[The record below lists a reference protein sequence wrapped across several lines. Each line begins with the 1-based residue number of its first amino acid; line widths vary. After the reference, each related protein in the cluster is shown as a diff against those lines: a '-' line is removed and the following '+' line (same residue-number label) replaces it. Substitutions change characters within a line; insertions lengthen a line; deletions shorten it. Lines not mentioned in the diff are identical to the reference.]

1 VLELNFSSGELEFG
15 LGEMHYMRLEKIT
28 FPRLAFE
35 QLNERSEVWKDS
47 DKATTF
53 IERMLCNSQRGD

>member
-1 VLELNFSSGELEFG
+1 MTPFEQLYRL
-15 LGEMHYMRLEKIT
+15 LG
-28 FPRLAFE
+28 AFE